1 MIKFFKA
8 VIIGA
13 PACGKGT
20 ISSRIIN
27 YFDVKHVSSGDILRS
42 NMSMNTGK
50 YLTIVSWR
58 FRL

>member
-13 PACGKGT
+13 PASGKGT

>member
-13 PACGKGT
+13 PASGKGT
-20 ISSRIIN
+20 ISSRIIK

-50 YLTIVSWR
+50 YLTIVI
-58 FRL
+58 